1 MLDWLFNRREVRE
14 LRDEVQRL
22 RDSYVKREGRVQM
35 LTKESQQQRVL
46 IDALRD
52 VNRSLDER
60 LIDMERDR

>member
-22 RDSYVKREGRVQM
+22 RDSYVKRENRVQM

-60 LIDMERDR
+60 LIDMEQDR